1 MSELIFV
8 TLDRRIVVPGPHGLD
23 PDDSAA
29 MPQRA
34 IAVYPDDSL
43 PLARISDTSNA
54 GAPPRGFYAL
64 SPAAI
69 ERLRASGRRTFEDF
83 ERAAAALLARR
94 TVLVERVWRLRVA
107 ERRTWRGVARAL
119 TLEEP
124 VVRSWSDL
132 AANQLVGLALCKGAA
147 QRLGQ
152 DFMEP
157 PWN

>member
-23 PDDSAA
+23 PADLNV
-29 MPQRA
+29 MPARA
-34 IAVYPDDSL
+34 IAVFPDDSL
-43 PLARISDTSNA
+43 PLARLSDTSNA
-54 GAPPRGFYAL
+54 GAPPQSFYAL
-64 SPAAI
+64 SPGQT
-69 ERLRASGRRTFEDF
+69 ERLMGEGRRTFTDL
-83 ERAAAALLARR
+83 ERAAAGLLERR

-132 AANQLVGLALCKGAA
+132 PANQLVGIALCKGAA
-147 QRLGQ
+147 TRLGQ